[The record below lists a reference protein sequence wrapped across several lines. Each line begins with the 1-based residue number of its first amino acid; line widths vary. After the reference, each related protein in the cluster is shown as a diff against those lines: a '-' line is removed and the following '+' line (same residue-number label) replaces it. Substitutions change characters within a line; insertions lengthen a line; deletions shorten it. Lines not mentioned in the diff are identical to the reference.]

1 MMNGISNYYNNYSNS
16 VNAMNQLK
24 LQQVL
29 NKLESKNSSSNSVS
43 SGSSTSSL
51 NSGSATFLRNYNSAM
66 SDLMSSANSLRD
78 VNSAGVNNTLTV
90 NSSDKDVLTATKNYT
105 LRKEESFDVSVQQLA
120 TAQQNVSDAL
130 ANNGL
135 ATQDAKF
142 SIETA
147 KGSANI
153 NVSAVGTNGARK
165 TNRQMLNDV
174 AKEINRQNIGVRASV
189 EVKDGKSTLKLTAKE
204 TGTDNTFTVS
214 GQFAEDNGLNN
225 VSNAAQNAQ
234 YSVTDD
240 SGNKREFTSSSNNVS
255 LDYGKASMTL
265 KSVGDAT
272 VKIGVSNDTIADAV
286 KDLVDKYN
294 KALSVVSAN
303 EGRGSGVKNQLN
315 QMLRGPM
322 PEKSMELI
330 GITKNSDGSLS
341 LDKDKLMEKLEEDPD
356 FTKDLIS
363 GTHGFAQGAYRAAET
378 AFSRSANSLIGS
390 DLKQMQEDSSADTMN
405 LMHRFSRSGAYN
417 LTNFYSV
424 GLLMNMLV

>member
-1 MMNGISNYYNNYSNS
+1 
-16 VNAMNQLK
+16 MNQLK
-24 LQQVL
+24 LQQAL
-29 NKLESKNSSSNSVS
+29 NKLESKNQNSNNVS

-142 SIETA
+142 SIETG

-204 TGTDNTFTVS
+204 TGTDNSFTVS
-214 GQFAEDNGLNN
+214 GQFAEENGLNN

-234 YSVTDD
+234 YSVTDE

-341 LDKDKLMEKLEEDPD
+341 LDRDKLMEQLEEDPD

>member
-1 MMNGISNYYNNYSNS
+1 MTVFNN
-16 VNAMNQLK
+16 L
-24 LQQVL
+24 
-29 NKLESKNSSSNSVS
+29 
-43 SGSSTSSL
+43 
-51 NSGSATFLRNYNSAM
+51 
-66 SDLMSSANSLRD
+66 
-78 VNSAGVNNTLTV
+78 
-90 NSSDKDVLTATKNYT
+90 
-105 LRKEESFDVSVQQLA
+105 
-120 TAQQNVSDAL
+120 
-130 ANNGL
+130 
-135 ATQDAKF
+135 
-142 SIETA
+142 I
-147 KGSANI
+147 
-153 NVSAVGTNGARK
+153 
-165 TNRQMLNDV
+165 